1 MPGRTTETSEDRWA
15 SFVHNV
21 LNLDYLSSF
30 WGHLG
35 VFLREARRRSRL
47 QEEEWNTQH
56 GITPSTSSRSSR
68 RRQGATTTASF
79 AAAAT
84 TAATSTAAAT
94 SAHVS

>member
-15 SFVHNV
+15 NFVNNV

-35 VFLREARRRSRL
+35 VYLKEVRRRGRL

-56 GITPSTSSRSSR
+56 GITASTSSRSSR
-68 RRQGATTTASF
+68 RR
-79 AAAAT
+79 
-84 TAATSTAAAT
+84 
-94 SAHVS
+94 

>member
-15 SFVHNV
+15 NFVHNV
-21 LNLDYLSSF
+21 LNFDYLSSF

-35 VFLREARRRSRL
+35 VFLREARRVSRL

-56 GITPSTSSRSSR
+56 GITTSTSSRSSR
-68 RRQGATTTASF
+68 RRQGAT
-79 AAAAT
+79 
-84 TAATSTAAAT
+84 STAAAT